1 MVKKWISSQFLAR
14 SIDESTIDIITA
26 TLFSD
31 EDKKPI
37 SVENGFLQFLKVLSL
52 TEFSQKFLV
61 LGSDLDETKFA
72 KFQYDFKQK
81 REKYPDLTII
91 SNLDWESTW
100 TKNLSKPHFIRLVNC
115 ARMTLHQLTNDLDFD
130 GVLNNAFKVCKNR
143 LSWIV

>member
-1 MVKKWISSQFLAR
+1 MKKWMASQFLAK
-14 SIDESTIDIITA
+14 SIDESTIDIIVA

-31 EDKKPI
+31 EAKKPV

-52 TEFSQKFLV
+52 TDFSQKNLV
-61 LGSDLDETKFA
+61 LGSDLDESKLA

-100 TKNLSKPHFIRLVNC
+100 TRNLSKPHFIRLVNC
-115 ARMTLHQLTNDLDFD
+115 ARMTLHQLTSNLDFD
-130 GVLNNAFKVCKNR
+130 GVFNNVFKVR
-143 LSWIV
+143 ID